1 MKTNKANQQRDLA
14 DDVRLEE
21 VKTLLDVA
29 WRSNLVTMSWPEVLG
44 VLPIPDSLSV
54 EEIIEAIK
62 IAERVHAPRSLIDGL
77 KKQVTTME
85 AKAIEKIMARFDKRG
100 QDPIAW
106 SIEELASGVMSAN
119 TSLEAMYLRG
129 ILDCKR
135 TTWATVT

>member
-1 MKTNKANQQRDLA
+1 MKMNKANQQRDSA
-14 DDVRLEE
+14 DAVSLEE

-29 WRSNLVTMSWPEVLG
+29 WRSNLVTMPWPEVLG
-44 VLPIPDSLSV
+44 VLPIPDSLSAD
-54 EEIIEAIK
+54 EIIEANK
-62 IAERVHAPRSLIDGL
+62 IAEHVGSPRSLIDGL
-77 KKQVTTME
+77 KKQVKTME

-106 SIEELASGVMSAN
+106 SIEELAASVMYAS

-135 TTWATVT
+135 TTWATVA